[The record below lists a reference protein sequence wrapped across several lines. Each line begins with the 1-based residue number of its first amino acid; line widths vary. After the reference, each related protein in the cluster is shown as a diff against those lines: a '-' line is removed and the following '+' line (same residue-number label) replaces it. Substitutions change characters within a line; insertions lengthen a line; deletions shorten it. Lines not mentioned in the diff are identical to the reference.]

1 MPDFPKNLDN
11 PEGRQMTLF
20 NENPVDSQVQRRYA
34 AASSDEFV
42 SPESLQEENQQED
55 VI

>member
-1 MPDFPKNLDN
+1 MPNFPKNLDN

-42 SPESLQEENQQED
+42 SPKSLQEENQQED